1 MEDSNKHH
9 PVNERGASYREYQSR
24 YYAKNK
30 EKLST
35 YHKEWYQN
43 NKERVDSRRN
53 ERVRCECGVGVRYCY
68 MGKHR
73 KSSRHI
79 ERMKIIDQYD

>member
-1 MEDSNKHH
+1 MNVHKEK
-9 PVNERGASYREYQSR
+9 NERGASYKEYQSQ
-24 YYAKNK
+24 YYAKHK
-30 EKLST
+30 EKLSA

-43 NKERVDSRRN
+43 NKERIDAKRN
-53 ERVRCECGVGVRYCY
+53 MMVRCECGVGVRYCY

-79 ERMKIIDQYD
+79 NRMEILDQY